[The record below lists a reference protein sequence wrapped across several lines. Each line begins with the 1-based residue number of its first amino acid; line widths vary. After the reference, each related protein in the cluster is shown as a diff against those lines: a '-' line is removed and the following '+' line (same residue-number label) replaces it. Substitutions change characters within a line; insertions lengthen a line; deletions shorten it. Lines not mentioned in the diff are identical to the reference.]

1 MSQPIADEK
10 VDNKKRR
17 GDEET
22 ASLDDTVSLGKG
34 DILSLENT
42 DPVLNAKMH
51 LINNVSTAQN
61 ISSYSCLSPRSPSLP
76 TSVEVSADT
85 SC

>member
-10 VDNKKRR
+10 MDDKKPR

-51 LINNVSTAQN
+51 LINNVSAAQDYSL
-61 ISSYSCLSPRSPSLP
+61 SSDLRRYLP
-76 TSVEVSADT
+76 ILMSVAGLDH
-85 SC
+85 

>member
-1 MSQPIADEK
+1 MNQPIADEK
-10 VDNKKRR
+10 VDDKKVA
-17 GDEET
+17 GDLEA

-51 LINNVSTAQN
+51 LINNVST
-61 ISSYSCLSPRSPSLP
+61 IGSPGAFAIGLLL
-76 TSVEVSADT
+76 T
-85 SC
+85 